1 MCITFMS
8 LPQTAAADISAMP
21 TGNGGPAERFDIGE
35 GTSLGEIARYRCI
48 RNEKLGSGH
57 FANVYAVENIR

>member
-1 MCITFMS
+1 
-8 LPQTAAADISAMP
+8 MP
-21 TGNGGPAERFDIGE
+21 TGNGGPEERFDIGE
-35 GTSLGEIARYRCI
+35 GTPLGETARYRCI